1 MYDLGTKIFLIVQ
14 QVLILLF
21 LEWNA
26 QNVTYTH
33 MLNLLEKSQLIQ
45 AEFGQAKIQRSLSL
59 GLSSLN
65 RKTVYLVYD
74 SAE

>member
-45 AEFGQAKIQRSLSL
+45 AKFWQAKIQRSLSL